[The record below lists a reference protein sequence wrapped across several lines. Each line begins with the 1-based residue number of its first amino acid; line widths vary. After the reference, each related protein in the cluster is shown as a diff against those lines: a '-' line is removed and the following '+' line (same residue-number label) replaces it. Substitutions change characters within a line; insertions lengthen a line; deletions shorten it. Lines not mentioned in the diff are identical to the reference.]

1 LALFKITEVR
11 QGLEEEREGV
21 VIRSN
26 RVSVHVGVYRKR
38 SVRDVGVREGS
49 DESVANENMGSVELG
64 EEGESGFQKP

>member
-1 LALFKITEVR
+1 MFKITEVR

-21 VIRSN
+21 VIRRN

-64 EEGESGFQKP
+64 KEGESGVQTP

>member
-1 LALFKITEVR
+1 MVKITEVR

-26 RVSVHVGVYRKR
+26 RVSVGVGVGVYRMR

-49 DESVANENMGSVELG
+49 NESVANENMGSVELG

>member
-1 LALFKITEVR
+1 MFKITEVR

-26 RVSVHVGVYRKR
+26 RVFVHVGVYRKR

-64 EEGESGFQKP
+64 EEGESGVQKP